1 MLRGGPRASSI
12 ARLERGSLSS
22 VYSLLSTFSPL
33 RSPIRLFCLFLMAFD
48 DRPIQWLAPL
58 AAAGILL
65 AIALPIFRK
74 LGISGWPLA
83 GSLIITVILG
93 LAIIWLLLN
102 AVNIV
107 EHIRERRSR

>member
-1 MLRGGPRASSI
+1 MP
-12 ARLERGSLSS
+12 
-22 VYSLLSTFSPL
+22 
-33 RSPIRLFCLFLMAFD
+33 FD

-58 AAAGILL
+58 VAAGILL

-93 LAIIWLLLN
+93 LAALWLAVN
-102 AVNIV
+102 AVNIID
-107 EHIRERRSR
+107 HLREKRSRR